1 MLEWLRVI
9 YDTLLQLAKVSLVNV
24 IVMSGFLAYLLFQVL
39 APLVK
44 KAYPKVKQLFKERK
58 VIKRRLTVKLD
69 QFKETLATPPND
81 RLETMG
87 MSSEENH

>member
-9 YDTLLQLAKVSLVNV
+9 YDTLLQLAKESFVNV
-24 IVMSGFLAYLLFQVL
+24 IVISSFLAYLLFQVL

-58 VIKRRLTVKLD
+58 VIKHRLSAKLD
-69 QFKETLATPPND
+69 QFKEQLGNTAKRSIGNNGD
-81 RLETMG
+81 VVK
-87 MSSEENH
+87 ENH

>member
-1 MLEWLRVI
+1 MLEWLKVI

-44 KAYPKVKQLFKERK
+44 KGYPKAKQLFKERK
-58 VIKRRLTVKLD
+58 AIKHRLTVKLD
-69 QFKETLATPPND
+69 QLKEIWQQRQTID
-81 RLETMG
+81 
-87 MSSEENH
+87 